1 MNFLLLWALL
11 MLRSP
16 RVYQLTATR
25 RLGESKVSPKVQLK
39 VLLGMV
45 RVYFLDLTPLQT
57 SHSIGNSIFWGGAL
71 NLGVCSKFCSLPK
84 DLGGSGA
91 GKAQFAF
98 LAAVFGMSVWEITF
112 SCAKPVGQTGESV
125 RKK

>member
-1 MNFLLLWALL
+1 
-11 MLRSP
+11 
-16 RVYQLTATR
+16 
-25 RLGESKVSPKVQLK
+25 
-39 VLLGMV
+39 MV

-112 SCAKPVGQTGESV
+112 PVQNQLDKQGKVSGKSEIEA
-125 RKK
+125 